1 MKQETLSKGEI
12 VIYTSSDGKIS
23 LDAKLENETIWLTQD
38 MMAKLFETTPQN
50 ITMHIRNI
58 YDDDELDLTST
69 CKDFLQVRNEGKR
82 TVSRKLNLKK
92 WKRLKRLSLLAQSNR
107 LHEYAER
114 KGLEIIKSFEI
125 VESSTRGERKQ
136 FMEMINFCK
145 KQRET
150 IAIVADTVDRVQRSF
165 KESVL
170 LDELMRQNKIEL
182 HFYREGMVLN
192 SQSTSVDIMRWDFS
206 VMGAKAYV
214 LQLSENVRRSN
225 EQKNKNGEITGLA
238 PLGYENYIDE
248 RGKHFVRQKEPD
260 ATIIRKCYEMY
271 SLGRA
276 SVAEIQHYANM
287 MGLRTRK
294 GAPISVNTMH
304 FILENPFYYGEM
316 KTKRGLM
323 PHIYKPLVNKE
334 LWDMCQAQKAIRAG
348 QFLRTSDK
356 NLLYRGLIICG
367 VTNRQCPCELKKDVF
382 SYVACWRKDKT
393 RIYIREEEFTKQI
406 RSILNRI
413 KLPDC
418 IVIELQKELKTAKA
432 SERKFCTEEIARL
445 KTEQTRL
452 KQKMDV
458 LFDMRL
464 DGELDRETFDLKRNE
479 LQVKITRLNN
489 KIVAHEKA
497 DNSFDET
504 ILGLLDIATQAGYIF
519 EKSSNV
525 DLKRLLLK
533 FVFENI
539 TLTEG
544 VISYKLRFPFNEF
557 ANLATPKRNR
567 ATPYEP
573 TPNLINLSVR
583 ANNNQ
588 NVQSGYM
595 NFCEPRF
602 TDKNQGVTSKNATPL
617 QSG

>member
-1 MKQETLSKGEI
+1 
-12 VIYTSSDGKIS
+12 
-23 LDAKLENETIWLTQD
+23 
-38 MMAKLFETTPQN
+38 
-50 ITMHIRNI
+50 
-58 YDDDELDLTST
+58 
-69 CKDFLQVRNEGKR
+69 
-82 TVSRKLNLKK
+82 
-92 WKRLKRLSLLAQSNR
+92 
-107 LHEYAER
+107 
-114 KGLEIIKSFEI
+114 
-125 VESSTRGERKQ
+125 
-136 FMEMINFCK
+136 
-145 KQRET
+145 
-150 IAIVADTVDRVQRSF
+150 
-165 KESVL
+165 
-170 LDELMRQNKIEL
+170 
-182 HFYREGMVLN
+182 
-192 SQSTSVDIMRWDFS
+192 
-206 VMGAKAYV
+206 MGAKAYV
-214 LQLSENVRRSN
+214 LQLSKNVRRSN

-248 RGKHFVRQKEPD
+248 RGKHFVRQKQPD

-287 MGLRTRK
+287 IGLRTRK

-323 PHIYKPLVNKE
+323 PHVYQPLVSKE
-334 LWDMCQAQKAIRAG
+334 
-348 QFLRTSDK
+348 
-356 NLLYRGLIICG
+356 
-367 VTNRQCPCELKKDVF
+367 
-382 SYVACWRKDKT
+382 
-393 RIYIREEEFTKQI
+393 
-406 RSILNRI
+406 
-413 KLPDC
+413 
-418 IVIELQKELKTAKA
+418 
-432 SERKFCTEEIARL
+432 
-445 KTEQTRL
+445 L
-452 KQKMDV
+452 KQKMDA
-458 LFDMRL
+458 LFDMHL

-479 LQVKITRLNN
+479 IQVKITRLNN

-557 ANLATPKRNR
+557 ANLTTPKRNR
-567 ATPYEP
+567 PTPYEP
-573 TPNLINLSVR
+573 TPSLISLGVR

-595 NFCEPRF
+595 NFCEPQF
-602 TDKNQGVTSKNATPL
+602 TDKNQGVTLKNATPL
-617 QSG
+617 QSGWGGRIRTYECRHQKPMPYHLATPH

>member
-1 MKQETLSKGEI
+1 MQE
-12 VIYTSSDGKIS
+12 
-23 LDAKLENETIWLTQD
+23 
-38 MMAKLFETTPQN
+38 
-50 ITMHIRNI
+50 
-58 YDDDELDLTST
+58 
-69 CKDFLQVRNEGKR
+69 EG
-82 TVSRKLNLKK
+82 
-92 WKRLKRLSLLAQSNR
+92 LSLLAQSNR

-145 KQRET
+145 KQHET

-192 SQSTSVDIMRWDFS
+192 SNSTSVDIMRWDFS

-238 PLGYENYIDE
+238 PLGYENYTDE

-276 SVAEIQHYANM
+276 SVAEILHYANI

-294 GAPISVNTMH
+294 GAKISINTMH

-323 PHIYKPLVNKE
+323 PHVYKPLVSKE
-334 LWDMCQAQKAIRAG
+334 LWDMCQEQKAIRAG

-367 VTNRQCPCELKKDVF
+367 ITNRQCPCELKKDVF
-382 SYVACWRKDKT
+382 SYVVCWRKDKT

-418 IVIELQKELKTAKA
+418 IVIELQKELKNSKA
-432 SERKFCTEEIARL
+432 AERKFCAEEVARL
-445 KTEQTRL
+445 KTEQTKL
-452 KQKMDV
+452 KQKMDA

-464 DGELDRETFDLKRNE
+464 DGELDRETFDIKRNE
-479 LQVKITRLNN
+479 IQVKITRINN
-489 KIVAHEKA
+489 RIVAHEKA
-497 DNSFDET
+497 DNRFDET
-504 ILGLLDIATQAGYIF
+504 ILGLLDIATEAGYIF
-519 EKSSNV
+519 EKSANV

-544 VISYKLRFPFNEF
+544 KISYKLRFPFDEF
-557 ANLATPKRNR
+557 VNLTTPRRNKQ
-567 ATPYEP
+567 TPYEP
-573 TPNLINLSVR
+573 TPSLINQGFKASH
-583 ANNNQ
+583 NE

-595 NFCEPRF
+595 NFCEPHF
-602 TDKNQGVTSKNATPL
+602 SDKNQGVTSKNVTPL
-617 QSG
+617 QSGWGGRIRTYECRYQKPMPYHLATPQYIF

>member
-1 MKQETLSKGEI
+1 MKAIILTRVSTKMQE
-12 VIYTSSDGKIS
+12 
-23 LDAKLENETIWLTQD
+23 
-38 MMAKLFETTPQN
+38 
-50 ITMHIRNI
+50 
-58 YDDDELDLTST
+58 
-69 CKDFLQVRNEGKR
+69 EG
-82 TVSRKLNLKK
+82 
-92 WKRLKRLSLLAQSNR
+92 LSLLAQSNR

-114 KGLEIIKSFEI
+114 KGLEIIKNFEI

-192 SQSTSVDIMRWDFS
+192 SNSTSVDIMRWDFS

-276 SVAEIQHYANM
+276 SVAEIQHYANI

-294 GAPISVNTMH
+294 GAQISINTMH

-323 PHIYKPLVNKE
+323 PHVYKPLVSKE
-334 LWDMCQAQKAIRAG
+334 LWDMCQEQKAIRAG
-348 QFLRTSDK
+348 LFLRTNDNNS
-356 NLLYRGLIICG
+356 LYRALVTCG
-367 VTNRQCPCELKKDVF
+367 VTKRQCPCELKKGLY
-382 SYVACWRKDKT
+382 SYVTCWRKDKT

-418 IVIELQKELKTAKA
+418 IVTELQKELKTSKA
-432 SERKFCTEEIARL
+432 AERKFCTGEVARL
-445 KTEQTRL
+445 KTEQTKL
-452 KQKMDV
+452 KQKMDA

-479 LQVKITRLNN
+479 IQVKITRLNN

-497 DNSFDET
+497 DNRFDET

-544 VISYKLRFPFNEF
+544 QISYKLRFPFDEF
-557 ANLATPKRNR
+557 VNLTISKRNKP
-567 ATPYEP
+567 TPYEP
-573 TPNLINLSVR
+573 MPSLINQGLQ
-583 ANNNQ
+583 ANYNG

-595 NFCEPRF
+595 NFCEPQF
-602 TDKNQGVTSKNATPL
+602 SDKNQGVTSENATPL
-617 QSG
+617 QSGCPRWTIFERYYNAASRPPCRSFGH

>member
-1 MKQETLSKGEI
+1 MQE
-12 VIYTSSDGKIS
+12 
-23 LDAKLENETIWLTQD
+23 
-38 MMAKLFETTPQN
+38 
-50 ITMHIRNI
+50 
-58 YDDDELDLTST
+58 
-69 CKDFLQVRNEGKR
+69 EG
-82 TVSRKLNLKK
+82 
-92 WKRLKRLSLLAQSNR
+92 LSLLAQSNR

-114 KGLEIIKSFEI
+114 KGLEVIRTFEI

-145 KQRET
+145 KQNET
-150 IAIVADTVDRVQRSF
+150 VAIVADTVDRVQRSF

-170 LDELMRQNKIEL
+170 LDDLMRQNKIEL

-192 SQSTSVDIMRWDFS
+192 GNSTSVDIMRWDFS

-238 PLGYENYIDE
+238 PLGYENYTDE

-260 ATIIRKCYEMY
+260 ASIIRKCYEIY
-271 SLGRA
+271 SLGHA
-276 SVAEIQHYANM
+276 SVAEIMYYANM

-294 GAPISVNTMH
+294 GGKIAINTMH

-323 PHIYKPLVNKE
+323 PHVYKPLVSKE
-334 LWDMCQAQKAIRAG
+334 LWDMCQEQKAIRAG
-348 QFLRTSDK
+348 QFLRTTDK
-356 NLLYRGLIICG
+356 NMLYRGLVICG
-367 VTNRQCPCELKKDVF
+367 VTNRQCPCELKKGTF
-382 SYVACWRKDKT
+382 SYVACWRKDNT
-393 RIYIREEEFTKQI
+393 RIYIREEEFTKRI
-406 RSILNRI
+406 SSILNRI

-418 IVIELQKELKTAKA
+418 IVIELQKELKVAKA
-432 SERKFCTEEIARL
+432 AERKFCTEEVARL
-445 KTEQTRL
+445 KNEQTKL
-452 KQKMDV
+452 KQKMDA

-479 LQVKITRLNN
+479 IQVKITRLNN
-489 KIVAHEKA
+489 RIVAHEKA
-497 DNSFDET
+497 DSSFDNT
-504 ILGLLDIATQAGYIF
+504 ILGLLDIATQAGYVF

-544 VISYKLRFPFNEF
+544 EISYKLRFPFDEF
-557 ANLATPKRNR
+557 VNINTPRGNKVLPYEPMQNLATQGVQ
-567 ATPYEP
+567 E
-573 TPNLINLSVR
+573 I
-583 ANNNQ
+583 ANENI
-588 NVQSGYM
+588 QSGYM
-595 NFCEPRF
+595 NFCEP
-602 TDKNQGVTSKNATPL
+602 KIMQKKQEVALKNATSL
-617 QSG
+617 QSGWGGWKRFSQLFKSLFLQNYFFMGDGKIRQTVSLDCLTLK

>member
-1 MKQETLSKGEI
+1 MQE
-12 VIYTSSDGKIS
+12 
-23 LDAKLENETIWLTQD
+23 
-38 MMAKLFETTPQN
+38 
-50 ITMHIRNI
+50 
-58 YDDDELDLTST
+58 
-69 CKDFLQVRNEGKR
+69 EG
-82 TVSRKLNLKK
+82 
-92 WKRLKRLSLLAQSNR
+92 LSLLAQSNR

-145 KQRET
+145 KQHET

-192 SQSTSVDIMRWDFS
+192 SNSTSVDIMRWDFS

-238 PLGYENYIDE
+238 PLGYENYTDE

-276 SVAEIQHYANM
+276 SVAEILHYANI

-294 GAPISVNTMH
+294 GAKISINTMH

-323 PHIYKPLVNKE
+323 PHVYKPLVSKE
-334 LWDMCQAQKAIRAG
+334 LWDMCQEQKAIRAG

-367 VTNRQCPCELKKDVF
+367 ITNRQCPCELKKDVF
-382 SYVACWRKDKT
+382 SYVVCWRKDKT

-418 IVIELQKELKTAKA
+418 IVIELQKELKNSKA
-432 SERKFCTEEIARL
+432 AERKFCAEEVARL
-445 KTEQTRL
+445 KTEQTKL
-452 KQKMDV
+452 KQKMDA

-464 DGELDRETFDLKRNE
+464 DGELDRETFDIKRNE
-479 LQVKITRLNN
+479 IQVKITRINN
-489 KIVAHEKA
+489 RIVAHEKA
-497 DNSFDET
+497 DNRFDET
-504 ILGLLDIATQAGYIF
+504 ILGLLDIATEAGYIF
-519 EKSSNV
+519 EKSANV

-544 VISYKLRFPFNEF
+544 KISYKLRFPFDEF
-557 ANLATPKRNR
+557 VNLTTPRRNKQ
-567 ATPYEP
+567 TPYEP
-573 TPNLINLSVR
+573 TPSLINQGFKASH
-583 ANNNQ
+583 NE

-595 NFCEPRF
+595 NFCEPHF
-602 TDKNQGVTSKNATPL
+602 SDKNQGVTSKNVTPL
-617 QSG
+617 QSGWGGWIRTLISPYF

>member
-1 MKQETLSKGEI
+1 
-12 VIYTSSDGKIS
+12 
-23 LDAKLENETIWLTQD
+23 
-38 MMAKLFETTPQN
+38 MMTGLKEALQN
-50 ITMHIRNI
+50 ISSKPVSDEELEQGTRHLIGFAKCLLTMQREILDNESNNI
-58 YDDDELDLTST
+58 NQSINKMQE
-69 CKDFLQVRNEGKR
+69 EG
-82 TVSRKLNLKK
+82 
-92 WKRLKRLSLLAQSNR
+92 LSLLAQSNR

-544 VISYKLRFPFNEF
+544 QISYKLRFPFNEF
-557 ANLATPKRNR
+557 ANLTTPKKNKP
-567 ATPYEP
+567 TSYEP

-617 QSG
+617 QSGWGGWIRTNE

>member
-1 MKQETLSKGEI
+1 MQE
-12 VIYTSSDGKIS
+12 
-23 LDAKLENETIWLTQD
+23 
-38 MMAKLFETTPQN
+38 
-50 ITMHIRNI
+50 
-58 YDDDELDLTST
+58 
-69 CKDFLQVRNEGKR
+69 EG
-82 TVSRKLNLKK
+82 
-92 WKRLKRLSLLAQSNR
+92 LSLLAQSNR

-238 PLGYENYIDE
+238 PLGYEKYIDE
-248 RGKHFVRQKEPD
+248 RGKHFVRQKAPD

-602 TDKNQGVTSKNATPL
+602 TDKNQGVTLKNATPL
-617 QSG
+617 QSGWGGWIRTNE